1 MYSALGSSIPNYV
14 IRPQGIVGALPLS
27 QSELIVAGEYQDL
40 LESPDG
46 KWLLA
51 IKGGKTTPQTLVR
64 IELTTRQETVVHF
77 AVTGK
82 LQLLAVI
89 PGANKFLFA
98 HHRSANAGQAYV
110 LTPTTGA
117 VERVRGDYRPLP
129 RLAHQNFQST
139 GKADEVWA
147 AAYNPKTNAT
157 DVGRDNLQTFS
168 FTPLTSL
175 PNLRFTSRD
184 LWVEEAGKA
193 MYIVYRHH
201 LLRVSLKP

>member
-1 MYSALGSSIPNYV
+1 V
-14 IRPQGIVGALPLS
+14 
-27 QSELIVAGEYQDL
+27 IVAGEYQDV

-51 IKGGKTTPQTLVR
+51 VKGGKTTPQTLVR
-64 IELTTRQETVVHF
+64 IELATRQETIVNFV
-77 AVTGK
+77 VTGK
-82 LQLLAVI
+82 LQLLAVV
-89 PGANKFLFA
+89 PGVNKFVFA
-98 HHRSANAGQAYV
+98 HHFSANDGKAYV

-117 VERVRGDYRPLP
+117 VETVRGDYRPLP
-129 RLAHQNFQST
+129 RLAHQNFQAT

-147 AAYNPKTNAT
+147 AAHNPKTNAT
-157 DVGRDNLQTFS
+157 DVGRYNLQTFS

-184 LWVEEAGKA
+184 LWVDETDKS

-201 LLRVSLKP
+201 LLRVPLTP